1 MPLAA
6 RIDVAP
12 SGWTAAL
19 AGIARAV
26 ASAKSVGAPAG
37 TEGFEGG
44 DAARVAAEA
53 LLSGERRAVFLGN
66 EAVRHPQFAALHAL
80 AQWIATE
87 TGATLGF
94 LTEAA
99 NTVGGYIA
107 GALPKQGGANAQ
119 AMLESPRKAYVLLNT
134 EPEFD
139 AADPQKALAALAQ
152 AGTVVVLSPFRSEA
166 AMQYADVILPVTPF
180 TETAGTFVNC
190 EGLPQSFNGVVRALG
205 ESRPAWKVL
214 RVLGNL
220 LDVTGFDYD
229 SAEAVR
235 VEVLAGPVAP
245 QLSNATDAPIRVSA
259 PAANG
264 IERIADVPIYHAD
277 PIVRRAESLQLTAAA
292 RRAQQVALSAD
303 LFAGLGIQSG
313 DPVRVTQGEGSVV
326 MPGVLESTL
335 PANTVRVPAATP
347 AAMSLGAMF
356 GTVKVEKAVDLS
368 AGQKPAATAGAA

>member
-1 MPLAA
+1 M
-6 RIDVAP
+6 
-12 SGWTAAL
+12 
-19 AGIARAV
+19 
-26 ASAKSVGAPAG
+26 ASAKGVGAPAG

-44 DAARVAAEA
+44 DAARVVAEA

-99 NTVGGYIA
+99 NTVGGYVA